1 MIEGKNICKK
11 FEDRILFH
19 EYNFLIEDGEFVC
32 FSGRSGCGKT
42 TLLNMIGMIEPVDS
56 GEIRIDGKN
65 YLKNRQKIDYF
76 RNKVGFL
83 FQNFALVETWTV
95 KENLEMIPKKYR
107 TEYTIENVLQMVGM
121 QEQIDHPVYTLS
133 GGEQQRIAI
142 ARLLLKKCDIVLADE
157 PTGSLDSINALNIM
171 KMLKKMNYGGKTIV
185 LVTHD
190 SDTRRMADR
199 VVEIG

>member
-1 MIEGKNICKK
+1 
-11 FEDRILFH
+11 DRILFH